1 MGVGALKSTQE
12 TNRTAVP
19 PVMNGPSFDGKLR
32 IARFAGVVAGADV
45 AVGTTL
51 DLVWLPAGAVFM
63 FGYWYNDATFAGL
76 GVTIDIGIAADPD
89 GFADNIDVASE
100 NLTFFPNTAAV
111 AGLTYGYGYALTAAQ
126 KVYATTVGDVIVA
139 TGVYKG
145 FIAYMID

>member
-12 TNRTAVP
+12 ANRTAVP

-76 GVTIDIGIAADPD
+76 GVTIDIGIAADPN
-89 GFADNIDVASE
+89 GFAAALDVSAE
-100 NLTFFPNTAAV
+100 CWTYFPNTAAV
-111 AGLTYGYGYALTAAQ
+111 AGGAYSYGYALTAAQ
-126 KVYATTVGDVIVA
+126 KVYATTAVDVIVA

-145 FIAYMID
+145 FIAYMVD